1 MVGFGTARIRQIN
14 LEIGEE
20 SLTTDM
26 TGKVC
31 IITGGN
37 SGIGYFAALG
47 LAEMGAEVALVC
59 RNAER
64 GKEATEKIE
73 KASGSKPRLFL
84 ADIGLMDD
92 VRRVTA
98 ELNDAYPKVHVLLN
112 NAGVLQRHREEN
124 AEGRELTWAINHLGP
139 FLLTNLLLDHIK
151 AAGSARIVNVASIA
165 HKAGTIN
172 FKDLEAKQKF
182 RMRHVYSQSKLANV
196 LFTKE
201 LARRL
206 DGTPVTANCLH
217 PGVVAT
223 NLFTGAV
230 GFFAPIISL
239 FLISSEVGAYT
250 SVYLATSPEVDGISG
265 KYFARA
271 ASAPTAAAARDMDV
285 AARLW
290 QVSEQMTG
298 LAE

>member
-1 MVGFGTARIRQIN
+1 
-14 LEIGEE
+14 
-20 SLTTDM
+20 M

-31 IITGGN
+31 IVTGAN
-37 SGIGYFAALG
+37 SGIGYFGALG
-47 LAEMGAEVALVC
+47 LAEMGAEIAMVC

-64 GKEATEKIE
+64 GEEAAEKIA
-73 KASGSKPRLFL
+73 KATGTKPRLYL
-84 ADIGLMDD
+84 ADMGLMDD
-92 VRRVTA
+92 VRRVA
-98 ELNDAYPKVHVLLN
+98 DELNTAYPKIHVLLN
-112 NAGVLQRHREEN
+112 NAGVLMRHREEN

-151 AAGSARIVNVASIA
+151 AASPARIVNVASTA
-165 HKAGTIN
+165 HKGGRIN
-172 FKDLEAKQKF
+172 FEDLEAKQKF
-182 RMRHVYSQSKLANV
+182 GMWPVYSQSKLANI

-206 DGTPVTANCLH
+206 DGSQVTANALH

-223 NLFTGAV
+223 NLFTEAA

-239 FLISSEVGAYT
+239 FLISPEVGAYT

-265 KYFARA
+265 KYFTRA
-271 ASAPTAAAARDMDV
+271 APAPTTAAARDMEV
-285 AARLW
+285 AGRLW

>member
-1 MVGFGTARIRQIN
+1 
-14 LEIGEE
+14 
-20 SLTTDM
+20 M

-31 IITGGN
+31 VVTGAN

-47 LAEMGAEVALVC
+47 LAEMGTEVALVC

-64 GKEATEKIE
+64 GAEAAKKIA
-73 KASGSKPRLFL
+73 KATGTKPRLFS
-84 ADIGLMDD
+84 ADMGLMDD
-92 VRRVTA
+92 VRRVA
-98 ELNDAYPKVHVLLN
+98 DELNTAYPKIHVLLN
-112 NAGVLQRHREEN
+112 NAGVLMRHREEN
-124 AEGRELTWAINHLGP
+124 AEGRELTFAINHLGP

-151 AAGSARIVNVASIA
+151 AAGTGRIVNVASTA
-165 HKAGTIN
+165 HKGGRIN
-172 FKDLEAKQKF
+172 FEDLEAKQKF
-182 RMRHVYSQSKLANV
+182 GMWPVYSQSKLANV

-206 DGTPVTANCLH
+206 DGTAVTANALH

-223 NLFTGAV
+223 NLFTGAA

-239 FLISSEVGAYT
+239 FLISPEVGAHT
-250 SVYLATSPEVDGISG
+250 SIYLATSPEVDGISG

-271 ASAPTAAAARDMDV
+271 APAPTAAAARDMDV

>member
-1 MVGFGTARIRQIN
+1 MTTN
-14 LEIGEE
+14 L
-20 SLTTDM
+20 TNDM

-31 IITGGN
+31 IVTGGN
-37 SGIGYFAALG
+37 SGIGYFAALE
-47 LAEMGAEVALVC
+47 LAKMGAEVALVC

-64 GKEATEKIE
+64 GEEAAKKIA
-73 KASGSKPRLFL
+73 KATGKVARLFL
-84 ADIGLMDD
+84 ADMGLMDD
-92 VRRVTA
+92 VRRVA
-98 ELNDAYPKVHVLLN
+98 GELNEAYAKIHVLLN
-112 NAGVLQRHREEN
+112 NAGVLMRHREEN
-124 AEGRELTWAINHLGP
+124 AEGRELVFAINHLGP

-151 AAGSARIVNVASIA
+151 AAGPARIVNVASTA
-165 HKAGTIN
+165 HKGGRIN
-172 FKDLEAKQKF
+172 FEDLESKQKF
-182 RMRHVYSQSKLANV
+182 GMWPAYSQSKLANV

-206 DGTPVTANCLH
+206 DGGQVTANALH

-250 SVYLATSPEVDGISG
+250 SVYLASSPEVDGISG

-271 ASAPTAAAARDMDV
+271 APAPTAASARDMDV

-290 QVSEQMTG
+290 QISEQMTG